1 MVILII
7 IIIKKITIILKIIK
21 SAIIFVKSYKNNYSK
36 NYNYNHY
43 KITDKLRKV
52 VQLLFNLN
60 DNDYEK
66 NKEENDDRWNT
77 TPRKMMQFIGTEVF
91 QYKIQELIP
100 NIGRNFWIK
109 SLLSDELL
117 DNIKNN
123 NHKIVISDLRFLHEY
138 ENLKQLKIPLV
149 VIKVTNKNIKN
160 IDNHISETEHLKI
173 PIDYEIE
180 NNGTIEDLYNNID
193 SLFN

>member
-1 MVILII
+1 MNNKPSII
-7 IIIKKITIILKIIK
+7 AICGYKRSGKDTIAEYLT
-21 SAIIFVKSYKNNYSK
+21 K

-66 NKEENDDRWNT
+66 NKEINDTRWNT
-77 TPRKMMQFIGTEVF
+77 TPRKIMQFIGTEVF

-100 NIGRNFWIK
+100 NISRNFWIK
-109 SLLSDELL
+109 SLLSDELIN
-117 DNIKNN
+117 NINN
-123 NHKIVISDLRFLHEY
+123 HNHKIVISDLRFIHEY
-138 ENLKQLKIPLV
+138 ENLKQLNIPLV
-149 VIKVTNKNIKN
+149 VIKVTNNKIKN

-180 NNGTIEDLYNNID
+180 NNGTLQQLYDNINKI
-193 SLFN
+193 FNYQNK

>member
-1 MVILII
+1 MNTYPCII
-7 IIIKKITIILKIIK
+7 AVCGYKRSGKDTIAEYLTD
-21 SAIIFVKSYKNNYSK
+21 

-60 DNDYEK
+60 DDDYEK
-66 NKEENDDRWNT
+66 NKEENDDRWDT

-91 QYKIQELIP
+91 QYKIQELLP
-100 NIGRNFWIK
+100 NIDRNFWIK

-117 DNIKNN
+117 ENIKNN

-138 ENLKQLKIPLV
+138 ENLKQLNIPLV
-149 VIKVTNKNIKN
+149 VLKVTNKNIKN
-160 IDNHISETEHLKI
+160 TDTHISETEHLKI

-180 NNGTIEDLYNNID
+180 NNGTIEDLYKNID
-193 SLFN
+193 SVFN

>member
-1 MVILII
+1 MPESTAATILP
-7 IIIKKITIILKIIK
+7 
-21 SAIIFVKSYKNNYSK
+21 
-36 NYNYNHY
+36 
-43 KITDKLRKV
+43 
-52 VQLLFNLN
+52 
-60 DNDYEK
+60 
-66 NKEENDDRWNT
+66 KEDNDDRWDT

-138 ENLKQLKIPLV
+138 ENLKQLNIQLV
-149 VIKVTNKNIKN
+149 VLKVTNKNIKN
-160 IDNHISETEHLKI
+160 IDTHISETEHLKI

-180 NNGTIEDLYNNID
+180 NNGTIEDLYKNIN
-193 SLFN
+193 SVFN

>member
-1 MVILII
+1 MNNKPSII
-7 IIIKKITIILKIIK
+7 AICGYKRSGKDTIAEYLT
-21 SAIIFVKSYKNNYSK
+21 K

-66 NKEENDDRWNT
+66 NKEINDTRWNT
-77 TPRKMMQFIGTEVF
+77 TPRKIMQFIGTEVF

-100 NIGRNFWIK
+100 NISRNFWIK
-109 SLLSDELL
+109 SLLSDELIN
-117 DNIKNN
+117 NINNN
-123 NHKIVISDLRFLHEY
+123 NHKIVISDLRFIHEY
-138 ENLKQLKIPLV
+138 ENLKQLNIPLV
-149 VIKVTNKNIKN
+149 VIKVTNNKIKN

-180 NNGTIEDLYNNID
+180 NNGTLQQLYDNINKI
-193 SLFN
+193 FNYQNK

>member
-1 MVILII
+1 MNNKPSII
-7 IIIKKITIILKIIK
+7 AICGYKRSGKDTIAEYLT
-21 SAIIFVKSYKNNYSK
+21 K

-66 NKEENDDRWNT
+66 NKEINDDRWDT
-77 TPRKMMQFIGTEVF
+77 TPRKIMQFIGTEVF
-91 QYKIQELIP
+91 QYKIQELLP
-100 NIGRNFWIK
+100 NISRNFWIK

-138 ENLKQLKIPLV
+138 ENLKQLNIPLV
-149 VIKVTNKNIKN
+149 VIKVTNNKIKN

-180 NNGTIEDLYNNID
+180 NNGNLQELYDNINKI
-193 SLFN
+193 FNYQNK

>member
-1 MVILII
+1 MNTHPYII
-7 IIIKKITIILKIIK
+7 AVCGYKRSGKDTIAEYLT
-21 SAIIFVKSYKNNYSK
+21 K

-91 QYKIQELIP
+91 QYKIQELLP

-117 DNIKNN
+117 DNINNN
-123 NHKIVISDLRFLHEY
+123 NHKIVISDLRFIHEY
-138 ENLKQLKIPLV
+138 ENLKQLNIPLV
-149 VIKVTNKNIKN
+149 VIKVTNNKIKN

-180 NNGTIEDLYNNID
+180 NNDTLQQLYDNINKI
-193 SLFN
+193 FNYQNK

>member
-1 MVILII
+1 MNNKPSII
-7 IIIKKITIILKIIK
+7 AICGYKRSGKDTIAEYLT
-21 SAIIFVKSYKNNYSK
+21 K

-66 NKEENDDRWNT
+66 NKEINDTRWNA
-77 TPRKMMQFIGTEVF
+77 TPRKIMQFIGTEVF

-100 NIGRNFWIK
+100 NISRNFWIK

-117 DNIKNN
+117 DNINNN
-123 NHKIVISDLRFLHEY
+123 NHKIVISDLRFIHEY
-138 ENLKQLKIPLV
+138 ENLKQLNIPLV
-149 VIKVTNKNIKN
+149 VIKVTNNKIKN

-180 NNGTIEDLYNNID
+180 NNDTLQQLYDNINKI
-193 SLFN
+193 FNYQNK

>member
-1 MVILII
+1 MNNKPSII
-7 IIIKKITIILKIIK
+7 AICGYKRSGKDTIAEYLT
-21 SAIIFVKSYKNNYSK
+21 K

-66 NKEENDDRWNT
+66 NKEINDTRWNT
-77 TPRKMMQFIGTEVF
+77 TPRKIMQFIGTEVF

-100 NIGRNFWIK
+100 NISRNFWIK

-123 NHKIVISDLRFLHEY
+123 NHKIVISDLRFIHEY
-138 ENLKQLKIPLV
+138 ENLKQLNIPLV
-149 VIKVTNKNIKN
+149 IIKVTNNKIKN

-180 NNGTIEDLYNNID
+180 NNGTLQQLYDNINKI
-193 SLFN
+193 FNYQNK

>member
-1 MVILII
+1 MNNKPSII
-7 IIIKKITIILKIIK
+7 AICGYKRSGKDTIAEYLT
-21 SAIIFVKSYKNNYSK
+21 K

-66 NKEENDDRWNT
+66 NKEINDTRWNT
-77 TPRKMMQFIGTEVF
+77 TPRKIMQFIGTEVF

-100 NIGRNFWIK
+100 NISRNFWIK

-117 DNIKNN
+117 DNINNN
-123 NHKIVISDLRFLHEY
+123 NHKIVISDLRFIHEY
-138 ENLKQLKIPLV
+138 ENLKQLNIPLV
-149 VIKVTNKNIKN
+149 VIKVTNNKIKN

-180 NNGTIEDLYNNID
+180 NNDTLQQLYDNINKI
-193 SLFN
+193 FNYQNK

>member
-1 MVILII
+1 MNTHPCII
-7 IIIKKITIILKIIK
+7 AVCGYKRSGKDTIAEYLT
-21 SAIIFVKSYKNNYSK
+21 N

-66 NKEENDDRWNT
+66 NKEENDDRWDT

-180 NNGTIEDLYNNID
+180 NNGTIEDLYNNCLLYTSD
-193 SLFN
+193 AADE

>member
-1 MVILII
+1 MNNKPSII
-7 IIIKKITIILKIIK
+7 AICGYKRSGKDTIAEYLT
-21 SAIIFVKSYKNNYSK
+21 K

-66 NKEENDDRWNT
+66 NKEINDTRWNT
-77 TPRKMMQFIGTEVF
+77 TPRKIMQFIGTEVF

-100 NIGRNFWIK
+100 NISRNFWIK
-109 SLLSDELL
+109 SLLSDELIN
-117 DNIKNN
+117 NINNN
-123 NHKIVISDLRFLHEY
+123 NHKIVISDLRFIHEY
-138 ENLKQLKIPLV
+138 ENLKQLNIPLV
-149 VIKVTNKNIKN
+149 IIKVTNNKIKN

-180 NNGTIEDLYNNID
+180 NNGTLQQLYDNINKI
-193 SLFN
+193 FNYQNK

>member
-1 MVILII
+1 MNISPYII
-7 IIIKKITIILKIIK
+7 AVCGYKRSGKDTIAEYLT
-21 SAIIFVKSYKNNYSK
+21 K

-149 VIKVTNKNIKN
+149 VIKVTNDRNKN

>member
-1 MVILII
+1 MNNKPSII
-7 IIIKKITIILKIIK
+7 AICGYKRSGKDTIAEYLT
-21 SAIIFVKSYKNNYSK
+21 K

-66 NKEENDDRWNT
+66 NKEINDTRWNT
-77 TPRKMMQFIGTEVF
+77 TPRKIMQFIGTEVF

-100 NIGRNFWIK
+100 NISRNFWIK

-117 DNIKNN
+117 DNINNN
-123 NHKIVISDLRFLHEY
+123 NHKIVISDLRFIHEY
-138 ENLKQLKIPLV
+138 ENLKQLNIPLA
-149 VIKVTNKNIKN
+149 VIKVTNNKIKN

-180 NNGTIEDLYNNID
+180 NNDTLQQLYDNINKI
-193 SLFN
+193 FNYQNK